1 MSTTTTTPTADER
14 VKSAS
19 LAIRVLR
26 RPEFGA
32 FLGAIAIFLLFT
44 SVDTTGNFAKVAG
57 MTGWTD
63 IAAPIGIVAVS
74 VALLMIAGE
83 FDLSSGVMV
92 GTTGL
97 LIGMMVTE
105 LNFGIWPAIFV
116 ALAFAAAIGFIN
128 GLVVVK
134 TKLPSFIVTLATFFI
149 LKGANMAFTMI
160 VTGSVRVTGTDKA
173 EGYDSAAMIF
183 ASNIGPDGIST
194 APVSSTASFQ
204 ITVLWW
210 IAITL
215 IATWVLTRTRF
226 GNWTFAAGGDAN
238 AARNAGVPVDRT
250 KIILFMYT
258 SLSAALV
265 GIMFVLRLRGMQA
278 GQGVGQEFFYIIAAA
293 VGGTLLTGGAGS
305 AIGASIGA
313 AIMGMAYI
321 GIPYALWNSDW
332 TSTFLGII
340 LFTAVMINTYIGRR
354 ARGGRK

>member
-1 MSTTTTTPTADER
+1 MSVDAVGKKDER
-14 VKSAS
+14 VAETGTLTK
-19 LAIRVLR
+19 ILR

-32 FLGAIAIFLLFT
+32 LLGAVAIFIMF
-44 SVDTTGNFAKVAG
+44 SAVDTTGNFAKIGGVVS
-57 MTGWTD
+57 WTD
-63 IAAPIGIVAVS
+63 IAAPIGIVAIA

-97 LIGMMVTE
+97 IIGMLVTE
-105 LNFGIWPAIFV
+105 LNMGIWPAILV
-116 ALAFAAAIGFIN
+116 SLLFAALVGFIN
-128 GLVVVK
+128 GYVVVK
-134 TKLPSFIVTLATFFI
+134 TKLPSFIVTLATFFV

-160 VTGSVRVTGTDKA
+160 VTGSVRVTGTDEA
-173 EGYDSAAMIF
+173 AGYDSAATIF
-183 ASNIGPDGIST
+183 ASQVGANGITTDVTAGPN
-194 APVSSTASFQ
+194 SFQ
-204 ITVLWW
+204 ITVVWW
-210 IAITL
+210 LVITAL
-215 IATWVLTRTRF
+215 ATWVLTRTKF
-226 GNWTFAAGGDAN
+226 GNWIFAAGGDEN
-238 AARNAGVPVDRT
+238 AARNAGVPVART
-250 KIILFMYT
+250 KILLFMYT

-305 AIGASIGA
+305 AVGASIGA

-340 LFTAVMINTYIGRR
+340 LFSAVMINTYIGRR
-354 ARGGRK
+354 AAGGRK